1 MKDYTSQNI
10 RNIAIV
16 GHGGEGKTTLTE
28 ALLWTT
34 GAIDRMGRVEE
45 GTTVSDYD
53 PEEIRRQFSIST
65 AVAPVEWKDTKINFI
80 DIPGYF
86 DFIGE
91 MMGPLRIADAALIVI
106 GAVTGLSVGA
116 EKAMAYT
123 SKHSIP
129 RAIFINS
136 MDRENADYDKVISQL
151 KEKYQTAICPVMLP
165 IYEDGK
171 FIGFS
176 SLVTGKSYR
185 YLDKFSKEMDTTPE
199 MQEKIDEVWEEVTE
213 AAASADDEL
222 MEKYFETGELTD
234 EEKFRG
240 LRKGIAAATITPVF
254 CGAALPGAGHLQ
266 PAELHRDP
274 HALAR
279 GKGLPQARHQ
289 PQDERAGRARLLRG
303 RALLRAGL

>member
-1 MKDYTSQNI
+1 
-10 RNIAIV
+10 
-16 GHGGEGKTTLTE
+16 
-28 ALLWTT
+28 
-34 GAIDRMGRVEE
+34 
-45 GTTVSDYD
+45 
-53 PEEIRRQFSIST
+53 
-65 AVAPVEWKDTKINFI
+65 
-80 DIPGYF
+80 
-86 DFIGE
+86 
-91 MMGPLRIADAALIVI
+91 
-106 GAVTGLSVGA
+106 
-116 EKAMAYT
+116 MAYT

-240 LRKGIAAATITPVF
+240 LRKGTRRRRSRRVLRR
-254 CGAALPGAGHLQ
+254 GAAGAGHLQ

-279 GKGLPQARHQ
+279 GKGLPQTRH
-289 PQDERAGRARLLRG
+289 
-303 RALLRAGL
+303 

>member
-1 MKDYTSQNI
+1 MKDYQTQNI

-34 GAIDRMGRVEE
+34 GAIDRMGRIED
-45 GTTVSDYD
+45 GNTVSDYD
-53 PEEIRRQFSIST
+53 TEEIRRQFSIST
-65 AVAPVEWKDTKINFI
+65 SVAPVEWKDKKINFI

-91 MMGPLRIADAALIVI
+91 MMGPLRIVDAALIVV
-106 GAVTGLSVGA
+106 GAVNGLNVGA

-129 RAIFINS
+129 RAICNNS
-136 MDRENADYDKVISQL
+136 MDRENADYDKVIQQL
-151 KEKYQTAICPVMLP
+151 GEKYQTAICPVMLP
-165 IYEDGK
+165 IYENDA

-185 YLDKFSKEMDTTPE
+185 YLDEFSKEVETTPE
-199 MQEKIDEVWEEVTE
+199 MRERIEAVWEQVTE

-222 MEKYFETGELTD
+222 MEKYF
-234 EEKFRG
+234 
-240 LRKGIAAATITPVF
+240 
-254 CGAALPGAGHLQ
+254 
-266 PAELHRDP
+266 
-274 HALAR
+274 
-279 GKGLPQARHQ
+279 
-289 PQDERAGRARLLRG
+289 
-303 RALLRAGL
+303 